1 MDKDRIIFA
10 AKVVIWLCL
19 AVILFSPLYINSGL
33 FFPFIVTKTVA
44 FNIAAVLMF
53 LAFLVLS
60 WKSDDYKI
68 RINLAVVILAVYILV
83 SLISSALGDN
93 FYRSFWSNNERSE
106 GILLFIH
113 LFLFFVAMSGFFRKL
128 KDWLYVFDLSFF
140 ASLIVSLVA
149 LGQHLQISWLLPS
162 SGGQRLAGTI
172 GNAGYMAGYLI
183 FGVFFGLLLMFKRKN
198 SYLKFYY
205 GAVIIL
211 EIFIALNTQTRGGIL
226 ALALGG
232 FIFLLY
238 LLFFYFQ
245 DKRLKMAGTVIILLA
260 VIAPIVLVAGK
271 NSSVVANNPVLARIA
286 NISWSDTTTQNR
298 LMTWHSAWQGFKE
311 RPILGWGNENFYQVF
326 DENFNP
332 KIYRHVNSVV
342 WFDRAH
348 NIIFD
353 RLIIGGLVGLMAY
366 LAFLFAPFYFL
377 WRYYLLLGRDKETGD
392 DAKAN
397 SVNSASKYFVPV
409 LMTLI
414 IISYFIQNL
423 FIFEALVIYIPLLLV
438 LAFVGLFTPHFN
450 FKFLAGRQFKLV
462 SLIVW
467 LVLFLPVIYYFTYRP
482 LSANIQ
488 FTKAFGGIAN
498 ITIEQRI
505 GLFKEAIAK
514 ETLGTQE
521 YRRQLFNFLQDLA
534 SANTASD
541 SAIINDLADYT
552 QKQLEQQLEEN
563 PYSTAN
569 HLLMMRFNN
578 FMFNRTGNIEYVNKN
593 FKLFDQAKQL
603 SPTRQQIYFEIGYS
617 YLYLANAYQG
627 SGQADIA
634 GPYYQ
639 LAEEQFLYALSLNDE
654 NFEPYRQ
661 LSSVYIFSGQNDKVL
676 DLIAKADQL
685 ERKYDKPKFLTQ
697 IINTAIPA
705 KNYQLIKEMAQ
716 MLIEI
721 DPDNPQYYV
730 QLAMAYAYLGEDAQ
744 AIEVAQKVSSFGAEY
759 EQQSQDFIDRI
770 RRGEFRQ

>member
-10 AKVVIWLCL
+10 AKAVIWLCL
-19 AVILFSPLYINSGL
+19 GAILFSPLYLNSHL
-33 FFPFIVTKTVA
+33 FFPFIVTKTVV
-44 FNIAAVLMF
+44 FNVATVIMF
-53 LAFLVLS
+53 LAFLVLA

-68 RINLAVVILAVYILV
+68 RINLAVLILAVYILAGI
-83 SLISSALGDN
+83 ISSALGDN

-113 LFLFFVAMSGFFRKL
+113 LFLFFVTLSGFFRKL
-128 KDWLYVFDLSFF
+128 KDWLFVFDLSFF

-149 LGQHLQISWLLPS
+149 LGQHWQVAWLLPS

-183 FGVFFGLLLMFKRKN
+183 FGVFFGLLLLFKRKN
-198 SYLKFYY
+198 IYLKFYY
-205 GAVIIL
+205 GAVIGL

-238 LLFFYFQ
+238 LLFFYFS
-245 DKRLKMAGTVIILLA
+245 DRRLKIAGAIIILLA
-260 VIAPIVLVAGK
+260 VITPVALVAGK
-271 NSSVVANNPVLARIA
+271 TSSLVANNPVLTRIA

-298 LMTWHSAWQGFKE
+298 LMTWQSAWQGFKE
-311 RPILGWGNENFYQVF
+311 RPLLGWGNENFYQVF
-326 DENFNP
+326 DKNFNP

-353 RLIIGGLVGLMAY
+353 RLIIGGLVGLILY

-377 WRYYLLLGRDKETGD
+377 WRYYLSREQDL
-392 DAKAN
+392 
-397 SVNSASKYFVPV
+397 SSADSPTALKRTRQYFLPI
-409 LMTLI
+409 LFSLI

-423 FIFEALVIYIPLLLV
+423 FIFEALVIYIPLFLV

-450 FKFLAGRQFKLV
+450 WQFLADQRFKLI
-462 SLIVW
+462 SLIVG
-467 LVLFLPVIYYFTYRP
+467 LVLFLPVLYYFTYRP

-488 FTKAFGGIAN
+488 FTKAFGGMAN
-498 ITIEQRI
+498 ITVEQRI
-505 GLFKEAIAK
+505 GLFKAAIAK
-514 ETLGTQE
+514 GTLGNQE
-521 YRRQLFNFLQDLA
+521 YRRQLFNFFQDVA
-534 SANTASD
+534 AANTGTD
-541 SAIINDLADYT
+541 SAIINDLASYT
-552 QKQLEQQLEEN
+552 EQELERQLEEN
-563 PYSTAN
+563 PESAAN
-569 HLLMMRFNN
+569 YLLMMRFNN
-578 FMFNRTGNIEYVNKN
+578 FMFNRTGNIEYVNEN
-593 FKLFDQAKQL
+593 FKLFDRAKPL
-603 SPTRQQIYFEIGYS
+603 SPTRQQLYFEIGYS
-617 YLYLANAYQG
+617 YLYLANAYQA

-639 LAEEQFLYALSLNDE
+639 LAEEQFLSALSLNEE

-661 LSSVYIFSGQNDKVL
+661 LSSVYIFSGDNEKVL
-676 DLIAKADQL
+676 DLINRADQL
-685 ERKYDKPKFLTQ
+685 ERKYDKPSFLLQ

-705 KNYQLIKEMAQ
+705 KNYELIKEMAKL
-716 MLIEI
+716 LIEI

-730 QLAMAYAYLGEDAQ
+730 QLALAHAYLGEDAE
-744 AIEVAQKVSSFGAEY
+744 AIAAAQKVSSFGAEY
-759 EQQSQDFIDRI
+759 EQQSQDFIEKI
-770 RRGEFRQ
+770 RRGDFRQ

>member
-53 LAFLVLS
+53 LAFLVLA

-232 FIFLLY
+232 FVFLLY

-245 DKRLKMAGTVIILLA
+245 DKRLKIIGTVIIILA
-260 VIAPIVLVAGK
+260 IIAPFALLAGK
-271 NSSVVANNPVLARIA
+271 NSPLIANNPVLARIA

-298 LMTWHSAWQGFKE
+298 LMTWNSAWQGFKE
-311 RPILGWGNENFYQVF
+311 RPIFGWGNENFYQVF
-326 DENFNP
+326 DKNFNP

-353 RLIIGGLVGLMAY
+353 RLIIGGLVGLILY
-366 LAFLFAPFYFL
+366 LAFLFVPFYFL
-377 WRYYLLLGRDKETGD
+377 WRHYLSREKDL
-392 DAKAN
+392 
-397 SVNSASKYFVPV
+397 SSADSPTVFKRTRQYFLPILFS
-409 LMTLI
+409 LM

-423 FIFEALVIYIPLLLV
+423 FIFEALVIYIPLFLV

-450 FKFLAGRQFKLV
+450 WQFLADRRFKLI
-462 SLIVW
+462 SLIVG
-467 LVLFLPVIYYFTYRP
+467 LVLFLPVLYYFTYRP

-488 FTKAFGGIAN
+488 FTKAFGGMAN
-498 ITIEQRI
+498 ITVEQRI
-505 GLFKEAIAK
+505 GLFKSAIAK
-514 ETLGTQE
+514 GTLGNQE
-521 YRRQLFNFLQDLA
+521 YRRQLFNFFQNVA
-534 SANTASD
+534 AANTGTD
-541 SAIINDLADYT
+541 SAIINDLASYT
-552 QKQLEQQLEEN
+552 EQELERQLEEN
-563 PYSTAN
+563 PESAAN
-569 HLLMMRFNN
+569 YLLMMRFNN
-578 FMFNRTGNIEYVNKN
+578 FMFNRTGNIEYVNEN
-593 FKLFDQAKQL
+593 FKLFDRAKPL
-603 SPTRQQIYFEIGYS
+603 SPTRQQLYFEIGYS
-617 YLYLANAYQG
+617 YLYLANAYQA

-639 LAEEQFLYALSLNDE
+639 LAEEQFLFALSLNEE
-654 NFEPYRQ
+654 NFESYRQ
-661 LSSVYIFSGQNDKVL
+661 LSSVYIFSGDNERVL
-676 DLIAKADQL
+676 DLINRADQL
-685 ERKYDKPKFLTQ
+685 ERKYDKPNFLLQ

-705 KNYQLIKEMAQ
+705 KNYELIKEIAKL
-716 MLIEI
+716 LIEI

-730 QLAMAYAYLGEDAQ
+730 QLALAHAYLGEEAE
-744 AIEVAQKVSSFGAEY
+744 AIAAAQKVSSFGAEY
-759 EQQSQDFIDRI
+759 EQQSQDFIEKI
-770 RRGEFRQ
+770 RRGDFRQ

>member
-1 MDKDRIIFA
+1 MAKDRIIFA

-19 AVILFSPLYINSGL
+19 AVILFSPLYTNSGL

-44 FNIAAVLMF
+44 FNIATVIMF
-53 LAFLVLS
+53 LAFLVLAF
-60 WKSDDYKI
+60 KSDDYKI
-68 RINLAVVILAVYILV
+68 RINLAVVILAVYILISV
-83 SLISSALGDN
+83 ISSALGDN

-149 LGQHLQISWLLPS
+149 LGQYLQISWLLPS

-183 FGVFFGLLLMFKRKN
+183 FAVFFGLLLMFKRKN
-198 SYLKFYY
+198 NYLKIYY

-232 FIFLLY
+232 FVFLLY

-245 DKRLKMAGTVIILLA
+245 DKRLKIIGTVIIILA
-260 VIAPIVLVAGK
+260 IIAPFALLAGK
-271 NSSVVANNPVLARIA
+271 NSPLIANNPVLARIA

-298 LMTWHSAWQGFKE
+298 LMTWNSAWQGFKE
-311 RPILGWGNENFYQVF
+311 RPIFGWGNENFYQVF
-326 DENFNP
+326 DKNFNP

-353 RLIIGGLVGLMAY
+353 RLIIGGLVGLILY
-366 LAFLFAPFYFL
+366 LAFLFVPFYFL
-377 WRYYLLLGRDKETGD
+377 WRHYLSREKDL
-392 DAKAN
+392 
-397 SVNSASKYFVPV
+397 SSADSPTVFKRTRQYFLPILFS
-409 LMTLI
+409 LM

-423 FIFEALVIYIPLLLV
+423 FIFEALVIYIPLFLV

-450 FKFLAGRQFKLV
+450 WQFLADRRFKLI
-462 SLIVW
+462 SLIVG
-467 LVLFLPVIYYFTYRP
+467 LVLFLPVLYYFTYRP

-488 FTKAFGGIAN
+488 FAKAFGGMAN
-498 ITIEQRI
+498 ITVEQRI
-505 GLFKEAIAK
+505 GLFKSAIAK
-514 ETLGTQE
+514 GTLGNQE
-521 YRRQLFNFLQDLA
+521 YRRQLFNFFQNVA
-534 SANTASD
+534 AANTGTD
-541 SAIINDLADYT
+541 SAIINDLASYT
-552 QKQLEQQLEEN
+552 EQELERQLEEN
-563 PYSTAN
+563 PESAAN
-569 HLLMMRFNN
+569 YLLMMRFNN
-578 FMFNRTGNIEYVNKN
+578 FMFNRTGNIEYVNEN
-593 FKLFDQAKQL
+593 FKLFDRAKPL
-603 SPTRQQIYFEIGYS
+603 SPTRQQLYFEIGYS
-617 YLYLANAYQG
+617 YLYLANAYQA

-639 LAEEQFLYALSLNDE
+639 LAEEQFLFALSLNEE
-654 NFEPYRQ
+654 NFESYRQ
-661 LSSVYIFSGQNDKVL
+661 LSSVYIFSGDNERVL
-676 DLIAKADQL
+676 DLINRADQL
-685 ERKYDKPKFLTQ
+685 ERKYDKPNFLLQ

-705 KNYQLIKEMAQ
+705 KNYELIKEIAKL
-716 MLIEI
+716 LIEI

-730 QLAMAYAYLGEDAQ
+730 QLALAHAYLGEEAE
-744 AIEVAQKVSSFGAEY
+744 AIAAAQKVSSFGAEY
-759 EQQSQDFIDRI
+759 EQQSQDFIEKI
-770 RRGEFRQ
+770 RRGDFRQ